1 MVDAIHEQLNQLKQ
15 WDTPTICNALETIDP
30 KYASSG
36 FTTTHMICSDP
47 TLPPIVGFA
56 RTATIRARTPSSRAT
71 DQQEEITEAYYCHM
85 AEEPQPTIAVIEDL
99 DTPPGFGAWW
109 GEVHT
114 TVHRGLGGLGV
125 VTNGSIR
132 DLNACAPNFQM
143 LAGNIGPSHGQVH
156 VENIACEV
164 TVFSMVVHPGA
175 IIHADQHG
183 AVVIPRETIEDL
195 PMAVNMLVEQEEAV
209 IKAAQSPQFSVD
221 NLLEVRKSVA
231 TMRR

>member
-1 MVDAIHEQLNQLKQ
+1 M
-15 WDTPTICNALETIDP
+15 
-30 KYASSG
+30 
-36 FTTTHMICSDP
+36 
-47 TLPPIVGFA
+47 
-56 RTATIRARTPSSRAT
+56 
-71 DQQEEITEAYYCHM
+71 
-85 AEEPQPTIAVIEDL
+85 IEDL

-114 TVHRGLGGLGV
+114 AVHRGLGGLGV

-132 DLNACAPNFQM
+132 DLNACAPDFQM

-183 AVVIPRETIEDL
+183 AVVIPRETIKDL
-195 PMAVNMLVEQEEAV
+195 PMAIKLLVEQEEVV
-209 IKAAQSPQFSVD
+209 IKAAQSPQFSID